1 MLWSS
6 LFVGSSVVNGSPG
19 FINLCDAL
27 NAWQLVRELKAA
39 LGLAAATSFKHV
51 SPAGNVF
58 PPVNAFTVSLSLT
71 PPLLM
76 FLDPSLFVCLLL
88 FLYLSSLV
96 SIFVSSIHL
105 MFSLCLSLSISVC
118 LSVSISLF
126 VSLYQSPCLSHCLSL
141 SHCIKV
147 PVCLTVSLY
156 QSPCPSHCLFV
167 SLYQSPCPSHCLS
180 LSHCL
185 SIPLVWLSPRFFTSP
200 GAAVGV
206 PLSEEEAKVCM
217 VSDMLQ
223 DLTPLA
229 SAYARARGQSSSS

>member
-1 MLWSS
+1 M
-6 LFVGSSVVNGSPG
+6 GSSVVNGSPG

-88 FLYLSSLV
+88 FLYHLWSPFLSRLSISCSLYV
-96 SIFVSSIHL
+96 CPFPSLSVYLSLFR
-105 MFSLCLSLSISVC
+105 SLCLTVSKS
-118 LSVSISLF
+118 LSVSLSLF
-126 VSLYQSPCLSHCLSL
+126 VSLYQSPCLSHCLTVLKIPVRLTVSL

-147 PVCLTVSLY
+147 PVRLTVSLCLTVSLY
-156 QSPCPSHCLFV
+156 LLSGCLPGSSRLQELRWGFLCPRRRRRCA
-167 SLYQSPCPSHCLS
+167 
-180 LSHCL
+180 
-185 SIPLVWLSPRFFTSP
+185 W
-200 GAAVGV
+200 
-206 PLSEEEAKVCM
+206 
-217 VSDMLQ
+217 
-223 DLTPLA
+223 
-229 SAYARARGQSSSS
+229 